1 MQVEHHELHREFPE
15 FLDVMQVLRTSDS
28 SFSRMFDEYHSL
40 TNEVERLEEDDL
52 PVADFTIEEM
62 KKVRVRLK
70 DKMYRILVA
79 HKNSN

>member
-1 MQVEHHELHREFPE
+1 
-15 FLDVMQVLRTSDS
+15 
-28 SFSRMFDEYHSL
+28 MFDEYHSL

-70 DKMYRILVA
+70 DKMYRILLA
-79 HKNSN
+79 HKNGN

>member
-1 MQVEHHELHREFPE
+1 MQVEHHELHHEFPE